1 MKISEDIIQQLQ
13 AVLADYIAEAGV
25 NEGKYLFSRDL
36 GELENRLYTEAK
48 ASPFGFDFS
57 AFPPDAFSDE
67 IAGELDAVED
77 LPILEAVG

>member
-36 GELENRLYTEAK
+36 GELENRLYNETK
-48 ASPFGFDFS
+48 TSPFQIDFS
-57 AFPPDAFSDE
+57 EFDPSGFFR
-67 IAGELDAVED
+67 
-77 LPILEAVG
+77 